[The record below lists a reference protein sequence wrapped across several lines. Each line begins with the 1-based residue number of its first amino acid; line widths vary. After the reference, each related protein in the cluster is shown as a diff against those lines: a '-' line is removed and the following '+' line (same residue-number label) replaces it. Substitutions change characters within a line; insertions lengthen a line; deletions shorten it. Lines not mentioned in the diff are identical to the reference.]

1 MQLAGLG
8 TIKSGSLSPF
18 SYSPHFVPT
27 GAFPRAPPHQR
38 HSKWTC
44 DSDTHV
50 FDVHPP
56 AVIVQQ
62 VEKTLNAKYNSSN
75 TNTNTNACVLPVFDV
90 HAPEVIV
97 KQVEE
102 VRLAKHVLVRH
113 NRGDVVV
120 DKVSVDG
127 VAVDDDGDD
136 GDEGAMDDVLHADDA
151 LGQGL
156 QLSRLLCA
164 LCGW

>member
-1 MQLAGLG
+1 MPN
-8 TIKSGSLSPF
+8 T
-18 SYSPHFVPT
+18 
-27 GAFPRAPPHQR
+27 
-38 HSKWTC
+38 SK
-44 DSDTHV
+44 
-50 FDVHPP
+50 
-56 AVIVQQ
+56 
-62 VEKTLNAKYNSSN
+62 N
-75 TNTNTNACVLPVFDV
+75 TNTNTRVLPVFDV

-113 NRGDVVV
+113 NRRDVIV

-127 VAVDDDGDD
+127 VVVDDDGDD

-151 LGQGL
+151 LHKGL

-164 LCGW
+164 LCGWRCWYVVVVVVVVGGTSTSLFPSSPEYDCI

>member
-1 MQLAGLG
+1 MSN
-8 TIKSGSLSPF
+8 TNKN
-18 SYSPHFVPT
+18 T
-27 GAFPRAPPHQR
+27 
-38 HSKWTC
+38 
-44 DSDTHV
+44 
-50 FDVHPP
+50 
-56 AVIVQQ
+56 
-62 VEKTLNAKYNSSN
+62 NSN
-75 TNTNTNACVLPVFDV
+75 TNTYVLPVFDV

-102 VRLAKHVLVRH
+102 VRLAKHILVRH

-156 QLSRLLCA
+156 QLSRLLCE

>member
-1 MQLAGLG
+1 MPN
-8 TIKSGSLSPF
+8 T
-18 SYSPHFVPT
+18 
-27 GAFPRAPPHQR
+27 
-38 HSKWTC
+38 SK
-44 DSDTHV
+44 
-50 FDVHPP
+50 
-56 AVIVQQ
+56 
-62 VEKTLNAKYNSSN
+62 N
-75 TNTNTNACVLPVFDV
+75 TNTNTNTCVLPVFDV

-113 NRGDVVV
+113 NRRDVIV

-127 VAVDDDGDD
+127 VVVDDDGDD

-151 LGQGL
+151 LHKGL